1 MTIADPCNGRGG
13 GGLEKERQKGKGTG
27 NFCLQPKA
35 CTWTPD
41 ATTSAIL

>member
-1 MTIADPCNGRGG
+1 MADPCNRVG
-13 GGLEKERQKGKGTG
+13 EKEVQKGKGTH

-41 ATTSAIL
+41 ATTSVTL